1 MLSSD
6 FDLYPPLQLYIFYIF
21 NSTIIFLQIRSKLF
35 YNFSFI
41 FLQLFFCMFFETC
54 FFFRKKSTSFH
65 LLFSNFL
72 FTKFFLQS
80 YIFFSSFMISFLCMF
95 LKKFPVLRSL
105 FYAYFLKIFQVFQ
118 IRLFLTNSFLKY
130 FLCIHFSCMH
140 IRL

>member
-41 FLQLFFCMFFETC
+41 FFTAFLLYVFWNLFFFLE
-54 FFFRKKSTSFH
+54 KNQ
-65 LLFSNFL
+65 LLFIFYFQISFSRNSFYKVI
-72 FTKFFLQS
+72 F
-80 YIFFSSFMISFLCMF
+80 FFSSFMISFLCMF

-130 FLCIHFSCMH
+130 FLSIHFSC
-140 IRL
+140 I